1 MSEQAR
7 ARGWTGFYRRLWQR
21 RATEPGGFDFRLVTL
36 AMLLTVV
43 CTMPLWLVSALSVQM
58 RAELDFSI
66 VALGGAVAV
75 QRMGG
80 AVLAW
85 PLGRLADR
93 VGPTGAMRTA
103 AGLAAISALG
113 IAAVARGYLVL
124 TLFLL
129 ISGASNALGQTAAN
143 LALVRA
149 VPGNRQG
156 VAFGIKQSALPV
168 GSLLAGLAV
177 PLIGLTIGWRWA
189 FVLAT
194 ALSLVVVIMVPRKG
208 LERYA
213 KPSGVRNR
221 VQRRRP
227 LLVLAIGLFFGMGA
241 AMALTTYT
249 VESATAAGV
258 GAAAAGL
265 LLTLGSAAS
274 IATRLYAGYR
284 ADKRGGA
291 HLVTVARMQFT
302 GAVGILL
309 IATQIPSL
317 LLVGTLIAFALAW
330 GFNGVF
336 WFAIVRLSPATPA
349 AASGLVMPGGML
361 GGVVGPIVFGLIAD
375 QAGFQTAWYVA
386 ASWSVIAGSL
396 MLVGRRL
403 LRASL
408 DPAGSSPPPSQD
420 PAEEPS

>member
-1 MSEQAR
+1 VTTEAP
-7 ARGWTGFYRRLWQR
+7 ARGWVGFYRRLWQR
-21 RATEPGGFDFRLVTL
+21 RGKAPGSFDLRLVSL

-58 RAELDFSI
+58 RAELGYGI

-75 QRMGG
+75 QRVGG

-93 VGPTGAMRTA
+93 VGPTGAMRA
-103 AGLAAISALG
+103 AAALATVSALG
-113 IAAVARGYLVL
+113 IAILVQGYLGL

-129 ISGASNALGQTAAN
+129 VSGASNALGQTAAN

-149 VPGNRQG
+149 VPGERQG

-177 PLIGLTIGWRWA
+177 PLIGLTVGWRWA
-189 FVLAT
+189 FVLAA
-194 ALSLVVVIMVPRKG
+194 ALSVLVVALVPRKG
-208 LERYA
+208 LERYRT
-213 KPSGVRNR
+213 PQGVKNR
-221 VQRRRP
+221 IQRRRP
-227 LLVLAIGLFFGMGA
+227 LVVLAIGLFFGMGA

-249 VESATAAGV
+249 VESATAAGI

-274 IATRLYAGYR
+274 IATRLTAGYL
-284 ADKRGGA
+284 ADKRGGR
-291 HLVTVARMQFT
+291 HLVIVARMQFA
-302 GAVGILL
+302 GAIGLLL
-309 IATQIPSL
+309 IASQVPSL

-349 AASGLVMPGGML
+349 AASGLVMPGGMF
-361 GGVVGPIVFGLIAD
+361 GGVVGPIAFGWIAET
-375 QAGFQTAWYVA
+375 AGFQVAWFTA
-386 ASWSVIAGSL
+386 ASWSVIAGTL

-403 LRASL
+403 LRSSL
-408 DPAGSSPPPSQD
+408 DPAPTSG
-420 PAEEPS
+420 

>member
-1 MSEQAR
+1 MSEDVP
-7 ARGWTGFYRRLWQR
+7 ARGWTGFYRRLWQM
-21 RATEPGGFDFRLVTL
+21 RAKEPGGFDLRLVAL

-58 RAELDFSI
+58 RAELGFSI

-75 QRMGG
+75 QRLGG

-85 PLGRLADR
+85 PLGRLADH
-93 VGPTGAMRTA
+93 VGPTGAMRVA

-113 IAAVARGYLVL
+113 TAVLVQSYLAL

-129 ISGASNALGQTAAN
+129 VSGASNALGQTAAN

-189 FVLAT
+189 FVLAA
-194 ALSLVVVIMVPRKG
+194 ALSLLVVVLVPRKG

-213 KPSGVRNR
+213 KPSGIRNR
-221 VQRRRP
+221 VQRRSP
-227 LLVLAIGLFFGMGA
+227 LLVLAVGLAFGMAA

-265 LLTLGSAAS
+265 LLTSGSVAS
-274 IATRLYAGYR
+274 ITTRLVAGYR
-284 ADKRGGA
+284 ADKRGGG
-291 HLVTVARMQFT
+291 HLVTVARMQFA
-302 GAVGILL
+302 GAIGILL
-309 IATQIPSL
+309 IATQVPGL
-317 LLVGTLIAFALAW
+317 LLAGTLIAFALAW

-336 WFAIVRLSPATPA
+336 WFAIVRLNPATPA
-349 AASGLVMPGGML
+349 AASGQVMPGGML
-361 GGVVGPIVFGLIAD
+361 GGVVGPIVFGWTAE
-375 QAGFQTAWYVA
+375 QAGFQTAWYLA
-386 ASWSVIAGSL
+386 ASWSVIAGTL

-408 DPAGSSPPPSQD
+408 DPSEPAPPPSQPPD
-420 PAEEPS
+420 EESS